1 MSVYSSTADLPVE
14 FVNRKANGARYCYE
28 HCSPTVIELLNQ
40 ARLAKKMTA
49 LCMFEFGNQ
58 EDTNELF
65 LKIRGATLVKSRGSH
80 PMAKLDCIIPP
91 EATVFLKH
99 YQEGIVS
106 AYAKSLGKTIYDFG
120 ADRVIG
126 IESPTID
133 GCYRFDLKSKW
144 FRGYVNGVELQSEE
158 EMFTMYKNNKTV
170 NLEIHFGKAKIYTAP
185 GMDEK
190 LVCVPFV
197 RKIDVIDG

>member
-1 MSVYSSTADLPVE
+1 MSVYSTSADLPVQ

-28 HCSPTVIELLNQ
+28 YCSPTVVELLNQ
-40 ARLAKKMTA
+40 ARLTKKMTA
-49 LCMFEFGNQ
+49 LCMFDFGNDGD
-58 EDTNELF
+58 EIF
-65 LKIRGATLVKSRGSH
+65 LQIRGATLVKSRGSH
-80 PMAKLDCIIPP
+80 PMAKLDCMIPP

-99 YQEGIVS
+99 YQDAIVS
-106 AYAKSLGKTIYDFG
+106 AYAKSLEKTVDEFG

-170 NLEIHFGKAKIYTAP
+170 NLEIHFGKAKVYMAP
-185 GMDEK
+185 GMEKK

-197 RKIDVIDG
+197 RKIDIIEN